1 MRFIKTYLLV
11 STLLFFCLF
20 AKSQVKNLGATKTN
34 QPVKIDGNLTDD
46 AWINVPYVT
55 DFVTAQPVFGN
66 ISAHKTEVKVI
77 YDNEAIYVAAYL
89 YDNPETIRK
98 QFTERDK
105 LDRQDVDI
113 FTIGFDTYQDRLNA
127 FVFRVSSAG
136 VQGDTKISNSSTYD
150 VTWDAVWD
158 SKVSFKKD
166 GWVVELKIPFSAI
179 RFAKTPV
186 QNWGIN
192 FSRFER
198 ATNELSTW
206 SPINPGVGGELNQ
219 WGNWNNVKN
228 ITPPVRL
235 FFLPYLSGG
244 IRASP
249 TQKGNVTEYLKS
261 GGMDVKYG
269 INESFTLDMTLVPDF
284 AQVQSD
290 NVFLNLSPFQ
300 IKFDDYRPFFTEG
313 TELFNKAG
321 LFYSRRIGNAPGGVN
336 KVLNKYGN
344 SSTYKI
350 DKNPGITRLYN
361 ATKLSG
367 RTKNNLGIGFFNA
380 VTAPMHANLTNLNTG
395 ADSSILTE
403 PLTNYNIIVF
413 DQALKNRS
421 YLTFTNTNVLRKGN
435 TRNAN
440 VTGVD
445 ISLFDKKNEYNLN
458 VAARYSS
465 IWGNIEKYNGF
476 KTDLSAA
483 KISGKVQY
491 KTGLN
496 IESERYDPNDLGFL
510 QNPNSVENF
519 GEIGYYYFKPTKKYL
534 IHNYKI
540 SFNNSYLYKPF
551 KWTRVELNASAFFLF
566 KNFWDFRINF
576 SSQPSWSRDY
586 FINNRAYNGN
596 FLMRTPYYYIGLN
609 GGSDS
614 RKKTY
619 VNYSIGGAESP
630 LPNDPYWRGVLGLRY
645 RFSNSFQLSG
655 SMEIEQDKGTWG
667 WAFYND
673 PLNGKPII
681 ARRTSKK
688 NVSIVSGQYSFTN
701 RMNLTIRMRHFWNQ
715 LANTNLYNLQTDGY
729 WNERPFEN
737 DKDINFNT
745 FNVDMFYTWD
755 FLLGSRITL
764 GWKNALGGNVDIDAY
779 TNRTYGRNFGKVID
793 NPHSNEVTLKIVYF
807 LDYLNFKKNNH
818 K

>member
-1 MRFIKTYLLV
+1 MRFFKSYILIT
-11 STLLFFCLF
+11 TLTFFYLF
-20 AKSQVKNLGATKTN
+20 ANSQVKNLDATKTN
-34 QPVKIDGNLTDD
+34 QPIKIDGNLTDE
-46 AWINVPYVT
+46 AWLNVPHVT
-55 DFVTAQPVFGN
+55 NFVTVQPVFGN
-66 ISAHKTEVKVI
+66 ISLHKTEVRLT
-77 YDNEAIYVAAYL
+77 YDNDAIYVGAYL

-136 VQGDTKISNSSTYD
+136 VQGDIKLSNSGATYD
-150 VTWDAVWD
+150 QAWDAVWE
-158 SKVSFKKD
+158 SKVSIKKD
-166 GWVVELKIPFSAI
+166 GWVAEFKIPFSAI

-192 FSRFER
+192 FGRFKR

-206 SPINPGVGGELNQ
+206 NPLNPSVGGELNQ
-219 WGNWNNVKN
+219 WGNWSNIKN
-228 ITPPVRL
+228 IKPPLRL
-235 FFLPYLSGG
+235 SFLPYLSGG
-244 IRASP
+244 IRVSP
-249 TQKGNVTEYLKS
+249 TEKGNVTEYLKS

-269 INESFTLDMTLVPDF
+269 INESFTVDMTLVPDF

-300 IKFDDYRPFFTEG
+300 VKFDDYRPFFTEG

-321 LFYSRRIGNAPGGVN
+321 LFYSRNIGDKPDGSGS
-336 KVLNKYGN
+336 VLRNYGN
-344 SSTYKI
+344 NPVYTV

-361 ATKLSG
+361 ATKISG

-380 VTAPMHANLTNLNTG
+380 ITAPMNAKITNLVTG
-395 ADSSILTE
+395 KDSSILTE

-421 YLTFTNTNVLRKGN
+421 YLTFTNTNVVRKGN
-435 TRNAN
+435 SRNAN
-440 VTGVD
+440 VAGIDVG
-445 ISLFDKKNEYNLN
+445 LFDKKNEYNINL
-458 VAARYSS
+458 AARYSS
-465 IWGNIEKYNGF
+465 IWGNIEKYNGY
-476 KTDLSAA
+476 KTEVSGG

-491 KTGLN
+491 ETGLN
-496 IESERYDPNDLGFL
+496 IESENYDPNDLGFL
-510 QNPNSVENF
+510 QNPNSFEYY
-519 GEIGYYYFKPTKKYL
+519 GSIGYYYFKPTKKYL
-534 IHNYKI
+534 LHNYKV

-551 KWTRVELNASAFFLF
+551 KWTELELNASAFFLF

-576 SSQPSWSRDY
+576 NSQPNWSNDY
-586 FINNRAYNGN
+586 FINNSNYNGN
-596 FLMRTPYYYIGLN
+596 FLKRSPYYYIGIN
-609 GGSDS
+609 GSTDS
-614 RKKTY
+614 RKKLY
-619 VNYSIGGAESP
+619 VNYNIGGAESP
-630 LPNDPYWRGVLGLRY
+630 LPNDPYWQGTLGVRY
-645 RFSNSFQLSG
+645 RFNNSFQLST
-655 SMEIEQDKGTWG
+655 SMEVEHDKGNWG

-673 PLNGKPII
+673 PLNRKPII
-681 ARRTSKK
+681 ARRNSKK
-688 NVSIVSGQYSFTN
+688 NVAIVSGQYSFTK
-701 RMNLTIRMRHFWNQ
+701 RMNLTVRMRHFWNQ
-715 LANTNLYNLQTDGY
+715 LANTNLYNLQADGY

-764 GWKNALGGNVDIDAY
+764 GWKNALGSNANIDAY
-779 TNRTYGRNFGKVID
+779 TNRSYGKNFGSVLN

-807 LDYLNFKKNNH
+807 LDYLKLKKS
-818 K
+818 